1 MQQAYADTHRRLS
14 AQAGLA
20 SPAMSIS
27 LAAIVRQHARSS
39 TYFGVDFVPMYRSQR
54 HAVEVTTEAAVSTS
68 DAATDSR
75 PPSPS
80 PLLDAA
86 NAPTTPSA
94 PARRLVPRPPAKPAP
109 AVAAERDAE
118 AFESDTPSGTSSVRA
133 VPRPRDVFVPAAPT
147 PGWNEQQLAAFE
159 KLEAIRKRYIE
170 DAPHQHFVTD
180 HHCIVFGDGD
190 PCARLMF
197 IGEAPG
203 ADEDR
208 IGRPFVGR
216 AGQLL
221 DKMIVAMGLTRQ
233 QVYIA
238 NVLKTRP
245 PNNAT
250 PTLEEAQLCA
260 PYLFE
265 QVVAVSP
272 LVIVTLGLP
281 ATRLVLGT
289 DLSMSAL
296 RGRWATFTHKGFTV
310 PVMPTYHPAFLLR
323 AYTAENRGKVWSD
336 LQQAMGKLGMSATA
350 QPKE

>member
-1 MQQAYADTHRRLS
+1 
-14 AQAGLA
+14 
-20 SPAMSIS
+20 MSIS
-27 LAAIVRQHARSS
+27 LSAIVRQHAASS
-39 TYFGVDFVPMYRSQR
+39 KFFGVDFVPVYRSR
-54 HAVEVTTEAAVSTS
+54 HHAVEVTDEAATVSDTDTRGASTS
-68 DAATDSR
+68 S
-75 PPSPS
+75 SES
-80 PLLDAA
+80 PLLEAA
-86 NAPTTPSA
+86 NTPSA
-94 PARRLVPRPPAKPAP
+94 PPAAARRPMTRTPSRPDAAVPPAPP
-109 AVAAERDAE
+109 VAATRRPAARDAADVE
-118 AFESDTPSGTSSVRA
+118 ESVQP
-133 VPRPRDVFVPAAPT
+133 VPPRTAAAPTRRRDVYVPAAPL
-147 PGWNEQQLAAFE
+147 PGWNERQVAAFE

-180 HHCIVFGDGD
+180 HHSIVFGDGD

-208 IGRPFVGR
+208 VGKPFVGR

-221 DKMIVAMGLTRQ
+221 EKMIVAMGLTRQ

-260 PYLFE
+260 PYLFD

-281 ATRLVLGT
+281 ATRLVLKT

-296 RGRWATFTHKGFTV
+296 RGRWASFTHKGVTV

-323 AYTAENRGKVWSD
+323 SYTPENRGKVWSD
-336 LQQAMGKLGMSATA
+336 LQQAMSKLGMSATA
-350 QPKE
+350 QPGEQP

>member
-1 MQQAYADTHRRLS
+1 MPAKPPP
-14 AQAGLA
+14 AGEA
-20 SPAMSIS
+20 S
-27 LAAIVRQHARSS
+27 LTVLVRQHAR
-39 TYFGVDFVPMYRSQR
+39 TAQLMGVDFVPAYRTNS
-54 HAVEVTTEAAVSTS
+54 AAPM
-68 DAATDSR
+68 A
-75 PPSPS
+75 
-80 PLLDAA
+80 
-86 NAPTTPSA
+86 SA
-94 PARRLVPRPPAKPAP
+94 
-109 AVAAERDAE
+109 
-118 AFESDTPSGTSSVRA
+118 GTSSVESTEPA
-133 VPRPRDVFVPAAPT
+133 PAAPSISSPSAGGT
-147 PGWNEQQLAAFE
+147 DRASAQARLD
-159 KLEAIRKRYIE
+159 AIRARYE
-170 DAPHQHFVTD
+170 ADAPHAKFITSFNK
-180 HHCIVFGDGD
+180 IVFGEGD

-203 ADEDR
+203 ADEDKV
-208 IGRPFVGR
+208 GKPFVGR

-221 DKMIVAMGLTRQ
+221 EKMIVAMGLTRQ

-260 PYLFE
+260 PYLYD

-296 RGRWATFTHKGFTV
+296 RGRWASFTHKGFTV

-323 AYTAENRGKVWSD
+323 SYTPENRGKVWSD
-336 LQQAMGKLGMSATA
+336 LQQAMSKLGVAVTTE
-350 QPKE
+350 PGEG